1 MKRLALFL
9 AAVFV
14 LCAVSNAQMS
24 SSNGSNTITGSQ
36 IPDSL
41 AWSSFF
47 QHVGHALDAE
57 ATNPEMIKGILHSTN
72 LLDTDQAVVK
82 GVCIE
87 WAIKQAKILAA
98 HHQAVVDGTETGA
111 TVKKTMRKTADL
123 SLARATELQAQ
134 MSPAGWERLYAEV
147 QRHKNSIHAD
157 KGAF

>member
-9 AAVFV
+9 GAVFM
-14 LCAVSNAQMS
+14 LCDVSNAQMS
-24 SSNGSNTITGSQ
+24 SSRASDMITGSQ

-41 AWSSFF
+41 AWSTFF
-47 QHVGHALDAE
+47 RLVGHALDAE

-72 LLDTDQAVVK
+72 LSNTDQAVLKV
-82 GVCIE
+82 VCIE
-87 WAIKQAKILAA
+87 WSLEQAKILAA

-123 SLARATELQAQ
+123 SLAKAAELQAQ
-134 MSPAGWERLYAEV
+134 MSPDGWKILYAEI
-147 QRHKNSIHAD
+147 QRHKNSIRAD